1 VVLSIKPLTS
11 SVRLHRRDRWS
22 GKRRRSSLYSMIL
35 QGDPVLQTLP
45 WCSSCA
51 DTLRDFLHF
60 CSLRLPTWD
69 TEGSI
74 NARKWH
80 FPLHRPAPSGSTCSC
95 ALFSSLV
102 RSLPHSLPPPPP
114 SFSLPF
120 SLSLSFSLSLL
131 SPALSRS
138 LFHARTHF
146 TVPLHEFS
154 TLLFLDHP
162 LRLQQE
168 ILDFVLQ
175 PSYVCA
181 CVHARVCE
189 RVGGRAGGRAR

>member
-1 VVLSIKPLTS
+1 M
-11 SVRLHRRDRWS
+11 
-22 GKRRRSSLYSMIL
+22 YSMIL

-95 ALFSSLV
+95 ALFSSNV

-114 SFSLPF
+114 LF
-120 SLSLSFSLSLL
+120 LSLSRFLSRSRFPSSLPL
-131 SPALSRS
+131 SPALSFTHAHTS
-138 LFHARTHF
+138 LYLSTSFRLYCFLITLF
-146 TVPLHEFS
+146 VFNKKFLISCFNLHM
-154 TLLFLDHP
+154 
-162 LRLQQE
+162 
-168 ILDFVLQ
+168 
-175 PSYVCA
+175 
-181 CVHARVCE
+181 CVRVCT
-189 RVGGRAGGRAR
+189 RACASGWAGGRAGGRGE